1 MAKVVRERTLSP
13 MAVLE
18 LLTFFGAQ
26 HVPQQRETITHARNC
41 INHQMAEIA
50 MLKRELELVKAQ
62 LAGTSPAAPGIPHSP
77 GSDCQREA
85 L

>member
-1 MAKVVRERTLSP
+1 MARVIRERVLSP

-18 LLTFFGAQ
+18 LLTYFGAQ
-26 HVPQQRETITHARNC
+26 HVPQQRETIAHARNA
-41 INHQMAEIA
+41 INHQIAEIA
-50 MLKRELELVKAQ
+50 LLKREIEILKTQ